1 MAVILKK
8 IIAGR
13 EIPLPDLLKLWERS
27 VRASHFFLAEQ
38 DILRLR
44 PIVQEALTGIP
55 ELLGIFVD
63 ASLIGFAGIQED
75 KLEMLFLAPEACGNG
90 FGKEAVAVL
99 VSQYGVKYVDVNE
112 QNPAAL
118 HFYRRC
124 GFIVYDR
131 SETDPSGN
139 PFPILHMTR
148 KILETERLYLRE
160 MTPADSSSLAVML
173 QDIQVM
179 YAWERTFSDDEVREW
194 ITRNRQRYQQYGY
207 GYWLACEKT
216 ADHVL
221 GQIGLLPETIEG
233 VEMLGIGWILA
244 RNYWFC
250 GYATEGAA
258 ECLHYAFQTLQAPEV
273 IADIRPEN
281 KASIRVAERIGMT
294 PTGQYDKIVYGK
306 IMPHLLY
313 RIRQ

>member
-13 EIPLPDLLKLWERS
+13 EIPLPDLLKLWKRS

-63 ASLIGFAGIQED
+63 TSFIGFAGIQED
-75 KLEMLFLAPEACGNG
+75 K
-90 FGKEAVAVL
+90 
-99 VSQYGVKYVDVNE
+99 
-112 QNPAAL
+112 
-118 HFYRRC
+118 
-124 GFIVYDR
+124 
-131 SETDPSGN
+131 
-139 PFPILHMTR
+139 
-148 KILETERLYLRE
+148 
-160 MTPADSSSLAVML
+160 
-173 QDIQVM
+173 
-179 YAWERTFSDDEVREW
+179 
-194 ITRNRQRYQQYGY
+194 
-207 GYWLACEKT
+207 
-216 ADHVL
+216 
-221 GQIGLLPETIEG
+221 
-233 VEMLGIGWILA
+233 
-244 RNYWFC
+244 
-250 GYATEGAA
+250 YATEGAA

-273 IADIRPEN
+273 IADIRMEN